1 MNDIVET
8 LVEDYDMTYRQATE
22 AAETIENIIREIY
35 KVIMKAWKYVKEIVH
50 NTITYIETETGMT
63 IEEVM
68 DKC

>member
-8 LVEDYDMTYRQATE
+8 LIEDYDMTYSQATE
-22 AAETIENIIREIY
+22 AAETIDSIIREIY
-35 KVIMKAWKYVKEIVH
+35 KAIMKAWEYVKQIVH

-68 DKC
+68 A